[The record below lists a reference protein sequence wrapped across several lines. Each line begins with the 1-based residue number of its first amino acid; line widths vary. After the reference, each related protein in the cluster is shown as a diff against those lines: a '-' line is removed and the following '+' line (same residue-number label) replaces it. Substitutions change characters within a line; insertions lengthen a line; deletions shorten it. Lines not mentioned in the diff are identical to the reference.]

1 MTPQEVLLALRCHQS
16 AIETGRCPKEQCP
29 AFERPARFK
38 CAGTVAKAAADL
50 IEEQAAAVKR
60 LTDKEEKSCGI
71 SDVYEVTT
79 CPLCGQLMFNGE
91 CENPDCRYHWHP
103 MEDDE

>member
-38 CAGTVAKAAADL
+38 CAGTVAKVAADL
-50 IEEQAAAVKR
+50 IEEQAAALKR
-60 LTDKEEKSCGI
+60 LTDTEEKSCGI
-71 SDVYEVTT
+71 SDV
-79 CPLCGQLMFNGE
+79 
-91 CENPDCRYHWHP
+91 
-103 MEDDE
+103 

>member
-50 IEEQAAAVKR
+50 IEEQAAALKR
-60 LTDKEEKSCGI
+60 LTGKEEKSCGI
-71 SDVYEVTT
+71 SDVWSDDLPAVWTT
-79 CPLCGQLMFNGE
+79 HVQRRMREPGLPLPLA
-91 CENPDCRYHWHP
+91 PDGG
-103 MEDDE
+103 

>member
-29 AFERPARFK
+29 AFK

-50 IEEQAAAVKR
+50 IEEQAAALKR
-60 LTDKEEKSCGI
+60 LTGKEEKSCGI
-71 SDVYEVTT
+71 SDV
-79 CPLCGQLMFNGE
+79 
-91 CENPDCRYHWHP
+91 
-103 MEDDE
+103 

>member
-16 AIETGRCPKEQCP
+16 AIETGAARRSN
-29 AFERPARFK
+29 ALRLERPARFK

-71 SDVYEVTT
+71 SDV
-79 CPLCGQLMFNGE
+79 
-91 CENPDCRYHWHP
+91 
-103 MEDDE
+103 

>member
-50 IEEQAAAVKR
+50 IEELKR
-60 LTDKEEKSCGI
+60 LTGKEEKSCGI
-71 SDVYEVTT
+71 SDV
-79 CPLCGQLMFNGE
+79 
-91 CENPDCRYHWHP
+91 
-103 MEDDE
+103 

>member
-16 AIETGRCPKEQCP
+16 AIETGRCP

-50 IEEQAAAVKR
+50 IEEQAAALKR
-60 LTDKEEKSCGI
+60 LTGKEEKSCGI
-71 SDVYEVTT
+71 SDV
-79 CPLCGQLMFNGE
+79 
-91 CENPDCRYHWHP
+91 
-103 MEDDE
+103 

>member
-29 AFERPARFK
+29 AFEQPARFK

-50 IEEQAAAVKR
+50 IEEQAAALKR

-71 SDVYEVTT
+71 SDVLSDDLPTVRPAHVQRRMREPGL
-79 CPLCGQLMFNGE
+79 PLPLA
-91 CENPDCRYHWHP
+91 PDGGRR
-103 MEDDE
+103 

>member
-1 MTPQEVLLALRCHQS
+1 MTPQGVLLALRCHQS

-29 AFERPARFK
+29 AFEQPARFK

-50 IEEQAAAVKR
+50 IEEQAAALKR
-60 LTDKEEKSCGI
+60 LTDK
-71 SDVYEVTT
+71 VTT

-103 MEDDE
+103 MEEDDE

>member
-29 AFERPARFK
+29 AFEQPARFK
-38 CAGTVAKAAADL
+38 CAGRRKAV
-50 IEEQAAAVKR
+50 ESQM
-60 LTDKEEKSCGI
+60 
-71 SDVYEVTT
+71 YEVTT

-103 MEDDE
+103 MEDDDE

>member
-16 AIETGRCPKEQCP
+16 AIETGRCPKEQS
-29 AFERPARFK
+29 
-38 CAGTVAKAAADL
+38 
-50 IEEQAAAVKR
+50 QM
-60 LTDKEEKSCGI
+60 
-71 SDVYEVTT
+71 YEVTT

>member
-1 MTPQEVLLALRCHQS
+1 MLKQEFIKQYLFPAQKAGECFEINPVVILAQS

-50 IEEQAAAVKR
+50 IEEQAAALKR
-60 LTDKEEKSCGI
+60 LTGKEEKSCGI
-71 SDVYEVTT
+71 SDV
-79 CPLCGQLMFNGE
+79 
-91 CENPDCRYHWHP
+91 
-103 MEDDE
+103 

>member
-50 IEEQAAAVKR
+50 IEEQAA
-60 LTDKEEKSCGI
+60 DGQGGEKLWNLRC
-71 SDVYEVTT
+71 
-79 CPLCGQLMFNGE
+79 MK
-91 CENPDCRYHWHP
+91 
-103 MEDDE
+103 